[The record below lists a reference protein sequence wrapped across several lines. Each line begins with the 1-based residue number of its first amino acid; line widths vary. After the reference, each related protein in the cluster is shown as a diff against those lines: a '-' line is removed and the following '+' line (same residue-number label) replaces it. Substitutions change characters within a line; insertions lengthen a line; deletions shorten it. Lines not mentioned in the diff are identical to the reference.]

1 MAENEETT
9 QTKISFLA
17 QNAGAL
23 LVVAMLATVGGLMAY
38 GTTNKVTNPWVI
50 GCLVVGFAALAGW
63 IVGRSQQKAL
73 PRDQYAKQRTLL
85 GANALFSTLLFLLLL
100 VGINYVAARRH
111 KTWDLTSN
119 KVNSLAEQT
128 LKTLGELKAPVTLT
142 YVFSPTAIG
151 MPEPPPADTTL
162 LDKYKLASDN
172 IRVKYVNAALE
183 PATLR
188 ELNLVGFD
196 ERRGQPTLLVQDE
209 SKGKN
214 SNTGRQQIDTIDES
228 NLTSA
233 LQKLGKNEARV
244 LYYLTGHGE
253 LGFNSSSGAA
263 SLGTARSRLE
273 AQNYTIQPLAL
284 SSTKAQIPANASV
297 LAVLGPKSDLAPS
310 EEAILQKYIAA
321 KGRLFLALSASETA
335 MPRWNRIARLAGANM
350 LSGFV
355 IDAEQSLGQ
364 SPQVVFGP
372 VIDPSKHPILGG
384 VGENSQVIF
393 PGVVPMKSV
402 ASAPGGLT
410 VTTLLETSPSSQAVP
425 FKRGGTVEHGPF
437 ALAVASE
444 RGAGATTPGA
454 PPSPSQMRAVV
465 IANPNFAI
473 DSNFAYAANGN
484 FLLASLN
491 WLAGNELLVS
501 IPPKPPVT
509 NTIDMTPGVRRFV
522 NIFSL
527 FTLPVIMLILGGLAW
542 WRRR

>member
-1 MAENEETT
+1 MAEKEDTT
-9 QTKISFLA
+9 QTRISFLA

-63 IVGRSQQKAL
+63 FVGRSQQKAL

-85 GANALFSTLLFLLLL
+85 GANALFSTLLFFLLL

-142 YVFSPTAIG
+142 YVFSPNTIRMA
-151 MPEPPPADTTL
+151 EPSPADKAL

-172 IRVKYVNAALE
+172 IRVKYINADAE

-188 ELNLVGFD
+188 ELNLVGFS
-196 ERRGQPTLLVQDE
+196 GQPTLLVQGE
-209 SKGKN
+209 SKGKDAKA
-214 SNTGRQQIDTIDES
+214 GRQQIDTIDES

-233 LQKLGKNEARV
+233 LQKLGKNQARV

-253 LGFNSSSGAA
+253 LGFDGAGT

-273 AQNYTIQPLAL
+273 AQNYSIKAL
-284 SSTKAQIPANASV
+284 SLAKAGAKIPVDADLV
-297 LAVLGPKSDLAPS
+297 VILGPSFDLDAS
-310 EEAILQKYIAA
+310 EETILQKYLQG
-321 KGRLFLALSASETA
+321 KGRLLLALKANETP
-335 MPRWNRIARLAGANM
+335 MPRWKRLARLAGAEI
-350 LSGFV
+350 LSGFL
-355 IDAEQSLGQ
+355 IDPEQFAGQ
-364 SPQVVFGP
+364 SPQVVYGP
-372 VIDPSKHPILGG
+372 IVDPSKHPILGG
-384 VGENSQVIF
+384 VGENNNVIF
-393 PGVVPMKSV
+393 PGAVPMKAV
-402 ASAPGGLT
+402 ATTPGGLT
-410 VTTLLETSPSSQAVP
+410 VTTLLESSPSSQAVP
-425 FKRGGTVEHGPF
+425 FKRGGTVERGPF
-437 ALAVASE
+437 ALSIASE
-444 RGAGATTPGA
+444 RGAAPSTPDA
-454 PPSPSQMRAVV
+454 PSSTAQMRALLVCN
-465 IANPNFAI
+465 ANFGGEELFAQT
-473 DSNFAYAANGN
+473 SNGN
-484 FLLASLN
+484 FLLASVN

-527 FTLPVIMLILGGLAW
+527 FTLPIIMLILGGLAW